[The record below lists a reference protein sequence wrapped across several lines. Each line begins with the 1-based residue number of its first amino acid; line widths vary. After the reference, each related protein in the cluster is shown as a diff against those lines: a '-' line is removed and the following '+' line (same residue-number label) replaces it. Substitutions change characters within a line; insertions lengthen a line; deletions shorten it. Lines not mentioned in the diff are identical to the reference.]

1 VADYIIL
8 ADEKTMTD
16 TKTEPKHYTDFPI
29 TPIDAIEVWGV
40 GFSIGNAIKYM
51 ARAGKK
57 DGETT
62 LDDLRKARWYLNRE
76 IERLEKTSAGQ

>member
-1 VADYIIL
+1 
-8 ADEKTMTD
+8 MSD
-16 TKTEPKHYTDFPI
+16 TKTEPKHYTDLAI

-57 DGETT
+57 DGESP
-62 LDDLRKARWYLNRE
+62 LDDLRKARWYLTRE
-76 IERLEKTSAGQ
+76 IERLEKASAGQ